1 MLNTSP
7 LLLHQLQT
15 FILLLFT
22 PSSTQ
27 AQTIFFVVSTIEM
40 KYDFTI
46 KRLRGT
52 IRKRDEGKT
61 IEKEGRSQIKMENE
75 MNNEK
80 EGDA

>member
-1 MLNTSP
+1 MIE
-7 LLLHQLQT
+7 Q
-15 FILLLFT
+15 
-22 PSSTQ
+22 
-27 AQTIFFVVSTIEM
+27 TIEM

-46 KRLRGT
+46 KRERGT
-52 IRKRDEGKT
+52 IEMLEWSIRKRDEGKT

>member
-1 MLNTSP
+1 MIE
-7 LLLHQLQT
+7 Q
-15 FILLLFT
+15 
-22 PSSTQ
+22 
-27 AQTIFFVVSTIEM
+27 TIEM